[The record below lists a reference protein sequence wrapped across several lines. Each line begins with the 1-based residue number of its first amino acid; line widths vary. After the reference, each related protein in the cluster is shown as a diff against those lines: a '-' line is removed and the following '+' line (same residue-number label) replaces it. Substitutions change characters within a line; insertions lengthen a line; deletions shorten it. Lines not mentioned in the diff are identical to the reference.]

1 MTNNTGHISV
11 LLNEAVAA
19 LPLQRG
25 LWFVDGTLGGG
36 GHAEA
41 ILLASKGKLLGID
54 KDEAAISRTKQRLAQ
69 FSDRVIYVHDDFT
82 NIKNIVMQNGDVKI
96 DGAVLDL
103 GVSSYQ
109 LDETD
114 RGFSYSKDAPIDM
127 RMDKSARFSADDVVN
142 QYSEEELRRIIYT
155 YGEERFGGRIAA
167 AIVKNRPIHST
178 LQLAEIIKAA
188 IPAANRRT
196 GPHPARRTFQ
206 AIRIE
211 TNSEISNLQ
220 AAVEDFIACL
230 APGGRIS
237 IITFHSLED
246 RIVKNVFRTAQDPCT
261 CPKDIPMCVC
271 GKKQQGKVITR
282 KPILPSEEEIKQNP
296 RARSAKL
303 RVFEK
308 INS

>member
-1 MTNNTGHISV
+1 MSEAGHISV

-19 LPLQRG
+19 LPLEQG
-25 LWFVDGTLGGG
+25 MWFVDGTLGGG

-41 ILLASKGKLLGID
+41 ILRASKGRLLGID
-54 KDEAAISRTKQRLAQ
+54 KDEAAILRSKERLAQ
-69 FSDRVIYVHDDFT
+69 FGERVTYVHDDFV
-82 NIKNIVMQNGDVKI
+82 NIKNIVAQNGNIQI

-109 LDETD
+109 LDESD
-114 RGFSYSKDAPIDM
+114 RGFSYNKEAPIDM
-127 RMDKSARFSADDVVN
+127 RMDKSASFSANDIVN
-142 QYSEEELRRIIYT
+142 HYSEEELKRIIYT
-155 YGEERFGGRIAA
+155 YGEERFGGRIAS
-167 AIVKNRPIHST
+167 AIVKNRPINST
-178 LQLAEIIKAA
+178 LQLAEIIKHA

-211 TNSEISNLQ
+211 TNAEISNLQ
-220 AAVEDFIACL
+220 AAVEDFIDCL
-230 APGGRIS
+230 APQGRLS

-261 CPKDIPMCVC
+261 CPKDIPICVC
-271 GKKQQGKVITR
+271 GKKTLGTVITR
-282 KPILPSEEEIKQNP
+282 KPIMPSAEEVKNNP

-308 INS
+308 INNG